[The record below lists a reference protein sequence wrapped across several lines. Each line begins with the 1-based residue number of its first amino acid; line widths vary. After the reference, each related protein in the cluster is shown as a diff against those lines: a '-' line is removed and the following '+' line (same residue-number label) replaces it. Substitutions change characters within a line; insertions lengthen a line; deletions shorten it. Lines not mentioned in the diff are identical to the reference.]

1 MSTELRNHIN
11 QLATQFAS
19 QLMAALKNASLS
31 DLAAE
36 SASQSG
42 GGHSG
47 GSGGGKRGPGRPA
60 KGASAKAPSESAP
73 AGRGG
78 KRRRRS
84 AADIG
89 ETVEAIV
96 KLLKTNTKGLRAEQI
111 RAKLGL
117 ARKEIPRPIAMAL
130 EAKKI
135 TKKGQKRAT
144 TYFSK

>member
-11 QLATQFAS
+11 HLAMQFAS
-19 QLMAALKNASLS
+19 QLMAALKTASLS

-42 GGHSG
+42 GAG
-47 GSGGGKRGPGRPA
+47 GRRGPGRPA
-60 KGASAKAPSESAP
+60 KGGSAKAPSESA